1 MLPKFPDIKSYIKNP
16 QSASQPKILGR
27 QCDSCGNMTSYSDLR
42 LYTKDLLQYAP
53 FNQEDR
59 VGKMVCPRCLPPINN
74 APVNNTPD
82 DNTRVASKIDLLF
95 AEIFKSND

>member
-27 QCDSCGNMTSYSDLR
+27 QCDSCGTLTPYSSLR

-59 VGKMVCPRCLPPINN
+59 VGKMVCPRCLPPMNN
-74 APVNNTPD
+74 VSANNSQ
-82 DNTRVASKIDLLF
+82 DNTRAASKIDLLF